1 MRELKH
7 SKKRTDKDR
16 AKLRDA
22 VGEIIDNVIKN
33 GDRALIEYNS
43 RFDGC

>member
-33 GDRALIEYNS
+33 GDRALI
-43 RFDGC
+43 